1 MLNLKKLF
9 DETYSYTVDYDL
21 YVPFD
26 LKINY
31 TKKDMTGGN
40 YCISIGS
47 SKSVLEIYIES
58 STGKVNSITLVS
70 VDPNRRRLGTIE
82 NLNAVTVIDKVPGL
96 SLDSKVENEN
106 YIYVDCENDF
116 EVVLGKKNI
125 VIVFQSTSKDRLIT
139 KMKDIF
145 FVFDQELKLSKIFLE
160 IPDKNTFEF
169 LKKALYL

>member
-1 MLNLKKLF
+1 M
-9 DETYSYTVDYDL
+9 
-21 YVPFD
+21 
-26 LKINY
+26 
-31 TKKDMTGGN
+31 
-40 YCISIGS
+40 
-47 SKSVLEIYIES
+47 EIYIES

-125 VIVFQSTSKDRLIT
+125 VIVFKVQ
-139 KMKDIF
+139 
-145 FVFDQELKLSKIFLE
+145 VKI
-160 IPDKNTFEF
+160 D
-169 LKKALYL
+169 